1 MTRLDEAPQPLK
13 VDQRSDG
20 KQPDGFSPAPIDR
33 ADNLTAL
40 SNRQRIM
47 ERARR
52 YREAQVLI
60 TCAEL
65 RVFETLAAGPL
76 TAAEV
81 AAAIEADVRGVELLL
96 NAAVSLDLLDKYDD
110 RYLNTVLTDACLA
123 QPDVVYV
130 GHALRRESAFLR
142 RWTHLTEA
150 VKTGQRPIENVRD
163 EHADDWV
170 RTFERALYDMARPIA
185 PIIADALTLPEDRP
199 LRVIDVGGGHGG
211 YSLALARRYPRLT
224 ATIFELPRVVP
235 VAREIIVE
243 ADLADRVIVQE
254 GDFQREELG
263 GAYDVAL
270 VFGVLNG
277 EPPDKRPE
285 LMRKVFTAL
294 KPGGCIVLRDF
305 VLDADRA
312 GPPDAA
318 LFAVQM
324 LLSTDAGG
332 LNTRAELI
340 GWLIDAGFNALYA
353 ITLPAGVGSSLTIG
367 VKPL

>member
-1 MTRLDEAPQPLK
+1 MMTESTPL
-13 VDQRSDG
+13 VNHDRQSDG
-20 KQPDGFSPAPIDR
+20 EKPGGFLPTPIDF
-33 ADNLTAL
+33 AGDLTAL
-40 SNRQRIM
+40 THRQQIM
-47 ERARR
+47 EQARR

-76 TAAEV
+76 TAIEIAT
-81 AAAIEADVRGVELLL
+81 AIEADPRGVELLL
-96 NAAVSLDLLDKYDD
+96 NAAVSLDLLDKHDN
-110 RYLNTVLTDACLA
+110 RYLNTVLTAACLA
-123 QPDVVYV
+123 QPDEFYL
-130 GHALRRESAFLR
+130 GEALRRESAFLR

-170 RTFERALYDMARPIA
+170 RTFERALYDMARPLA
-185 PIIADALTLPEDRP
+185 PIIAEALALPEDRP

-211 YSLALARRYPRLT
+211 YSLALAQRYPLLT
-224 ATIFELPRVVP
+224 ATVFELPRVVP
-235 VAREIIVE
+235 VAREIIAEVG
-243 ADLADRVIVQE
+243 LSDRVVVQE

-263 GAYDVAL
+263 DAYDVAL

-285 LMRKVFTAL
+285 LIRKVFTVL
-294 KPGGCIVLRDF
+294 QPGGRIVLRDF
-305 VLDADRA
+305 VLNADRA

-324 LLSTDAGG
+324 VLSTDAGG
-332 LNTRAELI
+332 LNTRDELI
-340 GWLIDAGFNALYA
+340 GWLIDAGFDAPYA

>member
-1 MTRLDEAPQPLK
+1 MTTESTPLMK
-13 VDQRSDG
+13 DDRRSDG
-20 KQPDGFSPAPIDR
+20 EKPPSFSPSDR
-33 ADNLTAL
+33 SRAAGDLTAL
-40 SNRQRIM
+40 TQRQQIM

-65 RVFETLAAGPL
+65 RVFEALSNGPL
-76 TAAEV
+76 TAAEI
-81 AAAIEADVRGVELLL
+81 ATAIEADPRGVELLL
-96 NAAVSLDLLDKYDD
+96 NAAVSLDLLDKHDD
-110 RYLNTVLTDACLA
+110 HYLNTVLTAACLA
-123 QPDVVYV
+123 QPDEFYL
-130 GHALRRESAFLR
+130 GEALRRESAFLR

-185 PIIADALTLPEDRP
+185 PIIAEALTLPEDRP

-211 YSLALARRYPRLT
+211 YSLALARRYPLLT

-235 VAREIIVE
+235 VAREIIAE
-243 ADLADRVIVQE
+243 AGLSDRVTVQE
-254 GDFQREELG
+254 GDFQHEELG

-277 EPPDKRPE
+277 EPPARRPE
-285 LMRKVFTAL
+285 LIRKVFAAL
-294 KPGGCIVLRDF
+294 QPGGRIVLRDF

-332 LNTRAELI
+332 LNTRDELI
-340 GWLIDAGFNALYA
+340 GWLIDAGFDAPYA

-367 VKPL
+367 VKAL